1 MRYSYQQDNI
11 FGFSAVKLEYAVQV
25 RDEEPMTNTFGHSE
39 QKKGMRITWRGIVL
53 IIIGFLL
60 ALFAVQN
67 LDTAQVS
74 FLGMNFE
81 IFVWVIVTVSFLLGM
96 VLGGVVRGTARKL
109 RKPALPSG
117 K

>member
-1 MRYSYQQDNI
+1 
-11 FGFSAVKLEYAVQV
+11 
-25 RDEEPMTNTFGHSE
+25 MTNASGRTE

-53 IIIGFLL
+53 VIIGFLL

-67 LDTAQVS
+67 LNTAQVS
-74 FLGMNFE
+74 FLGMDFN

-109 RKPALPSG
+109 RKPQLEA